1 MLAQVMHA
9 LPPTGPSGLPLW
21 AEVLIYTAAAA
32 LVALG
37 AWFVWAGR
45 RADPDIPASTRLG
58 RWKQSLSL
66 PTRAAVGLSIMLLG
80 YHGAAWIS
88 PWPDRLLMVPREYW
102 WVVVVALLVVV
113 SLALLADR
121 MEARP

>member
-9 LPPTGPSGLPLW
+9 LPANGPSGLPIWL
-21 AEVLIYTAAAA
+21 EVIIYVAAAA
-32 LVALG
+32 LLALG

-45 RADPDIPASTRLG
+45 HADPDTARTSLD

-66 PTRAAVGLSIMLLG
+66 PTRSAVGLSVMLLA

-88 PWPDRLLMVPREYW
+88 PWQDRLLMVPREYW
-102 WVVVVALLVVV
+102 WIVAGGLPLVVL
-113 SLALLADR
+113 LALIADR
-121 MEARP
+121 LEARP